1 MQIYYALGFLN
12 DESKPTIHKT
22 KKSLVMF
29 FGKNEKLKGSER
41 VKNMLGKRL
50 KSARLRA
57 NLTQEQLG
65 VLVGIDEGSAS
76 ARMNQYEK
84 EKHAP
89 DFRLSLKMADVL
101 NIPVSYLY
109 TPEEKLAN
117 IILLVHSLDSCDQ
130 ELLLNNL
137 LNGKVKH
144 GKN

>member
-1 MQIYYALGFLN
+1 MMKAN
-12 DESKPTIHKT
+12 PTIHKT
-22 KKSLVMF
+22 KKSLVRF
-29 FGKNEKLKGSER
+29 LGKNEKLKGSER

-50 KSARLRA
+50 KIARLRA

-117 IILLVHSLDSCDQ
+117 IILLVHTLDSCDQ
-130 ELLLNNL
+130 ELLLDNL

>member
-1 MQIYYALGFLN
+1 
-12 DESKPTIHKT
+12 
-22 KKSLVMF
+22 
-29 FGKNEKLKGSER
+29 
-41 VKNMLGKRL
+41 MLGKRL

-65 VLVGIDEGSAS
+65 ILAGIDEGTAS

-84 EKHAP
+84 EKHTP
-89 DFRLSLKMADVL
+89 DFHLSLKMADVL

-117 IILLVHSLDSCDQ
+117 IILLVHTLDSCEQ
-130 ELLLNNL
+130 ELLLDNL
-137 LNGKVKH
+137 LNGKNKH